1 MWQARS
7 EVADPSGGQ
16 GVVATETT
24 EISKWHPY
32 SSKVA
37 CHHCPSSTQG
47 YPTKVIIIHLFIMQQ
62 PFEFMYPFGG
72 QDKVTA
78 LVDLIF
84 ELGETTLNQ

>member
-1 MWQARS
+1 MWQARGS

-16 GVVATETT
+16 GVVAAGT
-24 EISKWHPY
+24 ISKWHPC

-47 YPTKVIIIHLFIMQQ
+47 YPTKIIIIHLFIMQQ
-62 PFEFMYPFGG
+62 PFKFMYPFGG

-78 LVDLIF
+78 LIDFIF
-84 ELGETTLNQ
+84 ELGETT

>member
-7 EVADPSGGQ
+7 EVADLSGGQ
-16 GVVATETT
+16 GVGAAET
-24 EISKWHPY
+24 ISKWHPY

-37 CHHCPSSTQG
+37 CHLCPCSTQG
-47 YPTKVIIIHLFIMQQ
+47 YPTKIIIIHLFIMQQ
-62 PFEFMYPFGG
+62 PFEFMYPSGG

-78 LVDLIF
+78 LIDLIF